1 LSTRLSPKF
10 SGDLCVF
17 LGSTQGRVFVGWF
30 ELTLRTGSVGSAGFN
45 AQEKQAEPGVGF
57 VPIGLVTEWNSNR
70 MAGGFTMVD
79 QAVQAIPLSDLEAR
93 QDEIL
98 RRLEELDCRVSRVL
112 DEWVSEKAVAKG

>member
-1 LSTRLSPKF
+1 
-10 SGDLCVF
+10 
-17 LGSTQGRVFVGWF
+17 
-30 ELTLRTGSVGSAGFN
+30 
-45 AQEKQAEPGVGF
+45 
-57 VPIGLVTEWNSNR
+57 
-70 MAGGFTMVD
+70 MVD